1 MVTDRVKLYRN
12 LPETPGVYLMYGAG
26 RKLLYI
32 GKAASL
38 KRRVSSYFTRP
49 HDDRIESLVSQIRRI
64 ETRQTATALEALIL
78 ESLLIKKYQPPYN
91 IREKDDRSFLFI
103 EITREKFPRVLLVR
117 GKQAA
122 QRSRGKVFGPFTSA
136 SSVREALR
144 ILRRVFP
151 WSVHDPAEEG
161 KFKRPCFD
169 AEIGLCPGTC
179 IGTTDPKAY
188 RETIRNLVLVLSGKT
203 QAVFRSLEREMQ
215 AAAKKLEFEEA
226 ARIRRQVFALRHVRD
241 VALIGEDAVLSGK
254 QSLPYEPQRIEGYDI
269 SNISGTSAV
278 GSMVVFTDGEP
289 DKNEYRKFRIRTV
302 TQSDDTAMLR
312 EVLLRRFGNDW
323 PLPNLVLVD
332 GGRGQVHAAE
342 RALSE
347 AGFKIPLVGIAKGP
361 ERKKNEFIGAIPK
374 GFDERVLIRVRDEA
388 HRFAISYHRTV
399 RGRSLLG

>member
-1 MVTDRVKLYRN
+1 
-12 LPETPGVYLMYGAG
+12 MYGTR

-122 QRSRGKVFGPFTSA
+122 KRSRGKVFGPFTSA

-179 IGTTDPKAY
+179 VGLADPKAY
-188 RETIRNLVLVLSGKT
+188 RKTIRNLVLVLSGKT
-203 QAVFRSLEREMQ
+203 QAVLSSLEREMRT
-215 AAAKKLEFEEA
+215 AAKKLEFEEA

-278 GSMVVFTDGEP
+278 GSMVVFTDGEA
-289 DKNEYRKFRIRTV
+289 DKSEYRKFRIRTV

-323 PLPNLVLVD
+323 PLPNLILID
-332 GGRGQVHAAE
+332 GGKGQVHAAE

-347 AGFKIPLVGIAKGP
+347 ASLKIPVVGIAKGP
-361 ERKKNEFIGAIPK
+361 ERKKNEFVNAIPQ
-374 GFDERVLIRVRDEA
+374 GFDEKTLIKVRDEA
-388 HRFAISYHRTV
+388 HRFAISYHRAV
-399 RGRSLLG
+399 RGRKFLH